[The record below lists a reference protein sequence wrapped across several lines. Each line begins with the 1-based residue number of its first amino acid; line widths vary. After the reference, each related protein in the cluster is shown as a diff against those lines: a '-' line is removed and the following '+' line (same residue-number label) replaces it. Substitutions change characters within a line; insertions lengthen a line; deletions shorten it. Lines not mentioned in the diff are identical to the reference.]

1 MRENMEFPTE
11 WVIVSE
17 DDESSESPQSQAP
30 PPSPPVD
37 EEDDEADAD
46 AQVLQAYIV
55 TAGG

>member
-11 WVIVSE
+11 WVIVSR
-17 DDESSESPQSQAP
+17 DDESQQNESPKNQVP

-37 EEDDEADAD
+37 EADQEDS
-46 AQVLQAYIV
+46 QVVQAYIV

>member
-11 WVIVSE
+11 WVIVDR
-17 DDESSESPQSQAP
+17 DDELQQNESPQNQLP

-37 EEDDEADAD
+37 EKEEDS
-46 AQVLQAYIV
+46 QVLQAYIV